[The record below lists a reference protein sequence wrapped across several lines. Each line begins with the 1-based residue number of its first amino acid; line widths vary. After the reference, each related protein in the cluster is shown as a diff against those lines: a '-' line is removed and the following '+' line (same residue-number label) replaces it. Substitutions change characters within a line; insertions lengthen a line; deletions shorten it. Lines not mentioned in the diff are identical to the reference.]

1 MNTPHTEWPSQ
12 ALSFMAI
19 DNPTEEDILGF
30 IDTCTSF
37 RERDEAIMKRNI
49 AFRLLGKTTG
59 KLDVLPADPQ
69 PEPTSYVWSP
79 GNKRMTRELCA

>member
-19 DNPTEEDILGF
+19 DRPTEDDILGF
-30 IDTCTSF
+30 LDACTPY
-37 RERDEAIMKRNI
+37 RERDEAITRRNI

-59 KLDVLPADPQ
+59 KLHVLPADRQ
-69 PEPTSYVWSP
+69 PEASAYVWKP
-79 GNKRMTRELCA
+79 GQPRMTRELCA